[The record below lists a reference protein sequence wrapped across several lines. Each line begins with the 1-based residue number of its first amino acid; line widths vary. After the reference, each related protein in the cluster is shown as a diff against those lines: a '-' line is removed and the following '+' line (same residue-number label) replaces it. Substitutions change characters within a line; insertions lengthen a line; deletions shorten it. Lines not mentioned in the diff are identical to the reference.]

1 MKCRCLTPTN
11 RSVDA
16 RTQSSS
22 PFVAVA
28 AEEFRDSLGV
38 ITPRRARDSI
48 GADAII
54 RDTSTPNVLEILD
67 LKGRGWN
74 DFLARGA
81 YSAIARALGGA
92 IGGRIGAL
100 VHGGQPGAAVGA
112 HVFAELVGNV
122 AGDAVGQAAGMA
134 LGVQDEFSFMQLG
147 ISTGVG
153 LAPAGGR
160 LARYPRFAAEFQVAL
175 SEHPAGALRAQS
187 AAAKPESSS
196 PNVTRRLLAKRQFDA
211 TGLSN
216 EQVKI
221 ASTKSI
227 RRHYQLQTNTQRKLI
242 ANADETAKLLRS
254 ITNWRRAVYAG
265 DTDFLALD
273 ATLQGTII
281 HSSVS
286 NRMRQLNVDGVNINR
301 RLYGTSTYTS
311 PATGAPYEFRIPDYH
326 HTLENV
332 VFDIKPAGT
341 PLSGPQYNDFRSFA
355 NTNDVRWIYYER
367 FR

>member
-134 LGVQDEFSFMQLG
+134 LGGSP
-147 ISTGVG
+147 
-153 LAPAGGR
+153 LASDS
-160 LARYPRFAAEFQVAL
+160 PRQ
-175 SEHPAGALRAQS
+175 AGASPHASRQS
-187 AAAKPESSS
+187 SKWP
-196 PNVTRRLLAKRQFDA
+196 
-211 TGLSN
+211 
-216 EQVKI
+216 
-221 ASTKSI
+221 
-227 RRHYQLQTNTQRKLI
+227 
-242 ANADETAKLLRS
+242 
-254 ITNWRRAVYAG
+254 
-265 DTDFLALD
+265 
-273 ATLQGTII
+273 
-281 HSSVS
+281 
-286 NRMRQLNVDGVNINR
+286 
-301 RLYGTSTYTS
+301 
-311 PATGAPYEFRIPDYH
+311 
-326 HTLENV
+326 
-332 VFDIKPAGT
+332 
-341 PLSGPQYNDFRSFA
+341 
-355 NTNDVRWIYYER
+355 
-367 FR
+367 